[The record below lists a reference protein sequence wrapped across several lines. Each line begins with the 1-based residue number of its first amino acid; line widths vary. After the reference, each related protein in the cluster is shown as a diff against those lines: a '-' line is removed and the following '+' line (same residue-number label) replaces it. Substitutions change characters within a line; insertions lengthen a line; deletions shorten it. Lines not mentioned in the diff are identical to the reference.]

1 MTLALALA
9 AAATLGAG
17 PPSFTEAGAAVPRV
31 ALSVSPARV
40 ALTAPASRTIEVRNV
55 GAERVTVDVVRKPID
70 RRTAANW
77 LTVSPSRLVLGAG
90 SRALLTLRARAH
102 DQGLAGDHRLRTL
115 LIAEPARRGRVA
127 VRIRLGVVVRIRVR
141 GTLIRR
147 TDLAALQVRRQG
159 RTRIFS
165 LSVVNRGNVTEEL
178 KNPATVALVHRGHL
192 VARLRARAPR
202 ELLPGRRA
210 VISARYDGRVRGWVT
225 AIVTVRFLGGRT
237 PVVHRYEVRL

>member
-1 MTLALALA
+1 V
-9 AAATLGAG
+9 
-17 PPSFTEAGAAVPRV
+17 GAAVHRV

-55 GAERVTVDVVRKPID
+55 GAERVTVDVVRKPVD

-77 LTVSPSRLVLGAG
+77 LTVTPSRLVLASG
-90 SRALLTLRARAH
+90 SRGRLTLRARAH
-102 DQGLAGDHRLRTL
+102 GQGLAGDHRLRTL
-115 LIAEPARRGRVA
+115 LIAEPVQRGRVA
-127 VRIRLGVVVRIRVR
+127 VRIRLGVAVRIRVP
-141 GTLIRR
+141 GTLTRR
-147 TDLAALQVRRQG
+147 TDIVALRVRRAG
-159 RTRIFS
+159 RGRILS
-165 LSVVNRGNVTEEL
+165 LAVVNRGNVTEEL